1 MPDLRIPEDTI
12 IRSAR
17 AISAIE
23 DARDQ
28 ANEDL
33 KVTWADLRE
42 ELKSLGLK
50 GAEVSAEVGYLK
62 AAIAETRK
70 TEADHLKAETKAEG
84 MEGYL
89 SILTSP
95 RARARARD
103 NQPQPETAEQSPGAT
118 STRST
123 SFAGTEGD
131 EGQHPHPVANVEEEA
146 NGAIAAASDD
156 PASREVD
163 DAERQQLAASGF
175 TGDGEA
181 VSADLPTHSIPA
193 SPEPPSTLAGE
204 GSGANPP
211 AAPLDNL
218 APRSSNGLERMLGCK
233 HPDACAGGRMKRCF
247 TCERD
252 WNAKAHEV
260 DA

>member
-1 MPDLRIPEDTI
+1 MPDLRIPEGTI
-12 IRSAR
+12 IRTAR
-17 AISAIE
+17 AINAIE

-70 TEADHLKAETKAEG
+70 TEADHLKAEAKTEG

-103 NQPQPETAEQSPGAT
+103 NQSQPETAEQSPGVT

-131 EGQHPHPVANVEEEA
+131 EGQHPIRPETAVQDEPDGETD
-146 NGAIAAASDD
+146 AAGDFEREMAQSD
-156 PASREVD
+156 PAHLIDGNIVTDGLSR
-163 DAERQQLAASGF
+163 S
-175 TGDGEA
+175 
-181 VSADLPTHSIPA
+181 THSIPA
-193 SPEPPSTLAGE
+193 SPEPPSTLVGE

-211 AAPLDNL
+211 AAPLNNL
-218 APRSSNGLERMLGCK
+218 VPRSSSGLERMPGCK
-233 HPDACAGGRMKRCF
+233 NLDACAGNRTKRCF